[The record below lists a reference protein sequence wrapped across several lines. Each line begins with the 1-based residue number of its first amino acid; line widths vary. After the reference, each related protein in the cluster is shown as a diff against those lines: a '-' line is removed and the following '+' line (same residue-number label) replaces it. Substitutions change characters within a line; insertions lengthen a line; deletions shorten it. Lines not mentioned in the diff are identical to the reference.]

1 MHQSGNPLS
10 SLGESVCPQS
20 GSNCIPDSLNW
31 MPHAFSDSKL
41 HESGLKSGYCSQEG
55 VGQFSSLNLSVAQLS
70 SMLSSNVSQRDPVE
84 IQHDPLLIYPQ
95 RQSKIPNVEPG
106 ELHRRQDFPFSSPSA
121 VCLGVN
127 DPIQKDSILYS
138 RGNPLAQTDLTA
150 PSFIERQCGD
160 NTVKTEIMKRMEDK
174 SSLQTNESNLY
185 ERESPAVAIEHVN
198 GISQNNLIEKTP
210 SNFLDMRHGTS
221 DGRDCGLTEG
231 LNGGLGFD
239 FSWTRKSSFNA
250 SSLKCEGTSSG
261 KTSPSDCLFDLSMDP
276 VSRKSTSSTF
286 SQGYRSL

>member
-106 ELHRRQDFPFSSPSA
+106 
-121 VCLGVN
+121 
-127 DPIQKDSILYS
+127 
-138 RGNPLAQTDLTA
+138 
-150 PSFIERQCGD
+150 
-160 NTVKTEIMKRMEDK
+160 
-174 SSLQTNESNLY
+174 
-185 ERESPAVAIEHVN
+185 
-198 GISQNNLIEKTP
+198 ISQNNLIEKTP

>member
-95 RQSKIPNVEPG
+95 RQSKIPNVEP
-106 ELHRRQDFPFSSPSA
+106 
-121 VCLGVN
+121 
-127 DPIQKDSILYS
+127 
-138 RGNPLAQTDLTA
+138 
-150 PSFIERQCGD
+150 ERQCGD

-198 GISQNNLIEKTP
+198 DLHILDSSPASNSNIKINQLEQSYDGMISASSCLTGISQNNLIEKTP